1 MILRKEAQYIPL
13 LTSRGYIAFSMP
25 NKIIAETSAR
35 HVHLTVEDV
44 EALFGKG
51 HKLTPKKMLSQ
62 PGQFACEE
70 RVTIEGPKNAIKN
83 VIIIGPERKASQVE
97 VSLTDARGLGIEV
110 PIRESGDLDASA
122 PIKVIGPEGEVSLP
136 QGAIASQRH
145 IHLTPE
151 VAAELNVVDKEIVL
165 AKLNTR
171 RALIF
176 DDVVVRVSSSY
187 APAFHIDT
195 DEANAAGCAGEVYCE
210 LIKK

>member
-1 MILRKEAQYIPL
+1 ME
-13 LTSRGYIAFSMP
+13 
-25 NKIIAETSAR
+25 NKVLVETSAR
-35 HVHLTVEDV
+35 HVHLTE
-44 EALFGKG
+44 EHIATLFGAG
-51 HKLTPKKMLSQ
+51 HALTHKKDLSQ

-70 RVTIEGPKNAIKN
+70 RVTVVGPKGQINK
-83 VIIIGPERKASQVE
+83 VIVLGPARPASQVE